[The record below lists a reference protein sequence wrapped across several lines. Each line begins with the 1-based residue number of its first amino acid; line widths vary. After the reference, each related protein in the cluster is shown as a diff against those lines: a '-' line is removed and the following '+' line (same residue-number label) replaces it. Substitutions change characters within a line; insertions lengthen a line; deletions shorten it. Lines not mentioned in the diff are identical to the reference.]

1 MSNVSEFGLRRAGIV
16 RSKSSRVG
24 DNRYPDI
31 DLEEAWRWIRYA
43 ERLGAIAYCI
53 AQKGGTPGLYRL
65 QWIQLYVW

>member
-1 MSNVSEFGLRRAGIV
+1 MSNVSEFGLCRVGIV
-16 RSKSSRVG
+16 RSESTRVG

-43 ERLGAIAYCI
+43 ERLGAIAYRV
-53 AQKGGTPGLYRL
+53 APEGATQGLYRL